1 MHYFCE
7 IFCTFFKNNFC
18 TGLLASSGARPEKGT
33 IGLENVKARVE
44 QTDKIEPFK
53 SRTYGDSGFES
64 GFGFDFSK
72 VSIGEFENICNI
84 RRYRLAWTSYLLII
98 FEKP

>member
-7 IFCTFFKNNFC
+7 IFGFTKFCTFFKNNFF
-18 TGLLASSGARPEKGT
+18 TGLLASSGDRPEKGT

-64 GFGFDFSK
+64 GFGIDFSK
-72 VSIGEFENICNI
+72 VSIRKFEKICNI
-84 RRYRLAWTSYLLII
+84 RRLAQS
-98 FEKP
+98 FSKEF